1 MDMITPLLAM
11 GDIQIA
17 QLDIIV
23 IVIYFVGIVGIG
35 LWAGMKRKS
44 HADSDS
50 YFRAGGTLTWPII
63 GMALF
68 STNISTIHMV
78 GFAGEGYRTGLT
90 YGNFEWMAPFLLIVL
105 ALFFAPFYLKS
116 RIATLPDFLEKRYC
130 GTCRNWLAGLSIVS
144 AVFIH
149 IGFTLYT
156 GALVINTLFGIPIMA
171 SIIAAAVLTGIYTV
185 IGGLLAVVV
194 TGALQTIILLTGSII
209 LTVIAYTKIGGWD
222 GLSQFVEPAKLTI
235 LRPSSD
241 PANLPW
247 YSVFLGYPII
257 GLWYWCADQTIV
269 QRVLGAKDSNH
280 ARIGPLFAG
289 FLKVLPVFIFFMPGL
304 IYLALVNRGDFPP
317 LSSPDE
323 CFSLAIKNLLPPG
336 VTGIMAAALLAA
348 LMSTVSG
355 ALNSIATLVSY
366 DLYKQWKP
374 QTSDRKLI
382 LVGQIA
388 TVICMIIA
396 IVWSKY
402 IGRFASVYQG
412 CVDLI
417 CYVAPPITTVFL
429 FGVFWKKASNKA
441 AIWTMALGSLMGL
454 AVFVVDWND
463 YFNWSMPGLLAGF
476 YLFCACSVIMVV
488 GSLLQPHKHTAESEK
503 LVWANPLAALKDP
516 GWTGLANYK
525 VLSVALFVTM
535 VVCYV
540 SFLNP
545 KAMRASDTGQ
555 TQAGLTRTLYDSQMV
570 VTKKAAVTQVIRNLH
585 ELRFAFNKVTK
596 VGSSV
601 VQGLDNPTDLE
612 RNRVYAYT
620 GYFEASLDGLYQ
632 FEVVSSQKLDVR
644 LDHVTLSLYDTTSGA
659 NKDTKLERT
668 YIGQIHL
675 KQGKH
680 AFALYYYPSVP
691 WKPFALKDALG
702 QDNET
707 EMARKTAWEAQPT
720 TFDIGYIPPG
730 QSEVTAMP
738 ADALSHEQ

>member
-1 MDMITPLLAM
+1 MITPVLAV

-17 QLDIIV
+17 RLDVIV
-23 IVIYFVGIVGIG
+23 IAIYFVGIVGIG

-50 YFRAGGTLTWPII
+50 YFRAGGTLTWPMI

-78 GFAGEGYRTGLT
+78 GFAGEGYRTGLA

-156 GALVINTLFGIPIMA
+156 GALVIKTLFGIPILV
-171 SIIAAAVLTGIYTV
+171 SIIAAAFLTGIYTV

-194 TGALQTIILLTGSII
+194 TGALQTLILLTGSIV
-209 LTVIAYTKIGGWD
+209 LTYIAYTKIGGWE

-247 YSVFLGYPII
+247 YSIFLGYPVI

-269 QRVLGAKDSNH
+269 QRVLGAKDNNH
-280 ARIGPLFAG
+280 ARTGPLFAG

-304 IYLALVNRGDFPP
+304 IYLAMVNRGDFPP
-317 LSSPDE
+317 LGSPDE
-323 CFSLAIKNLLPPG
+323 CFSLAIQNLLPPG
-336 VTGIMAAALLAA
+336 VTGLMAAALLAA

-374 QTSDRKLI
+374 QTSDKKLI
-382 LVGQIA
+382 RVGQIA
-388 TVICMIIA
+388 TVACMLIA

-402 IGRFASVYQG
+402 IGRFSSVYQG

-429 FGVFWKKASNKA
+429 FGVFWKRASNKA
-441 AIWTMALGSLMGL
+441 ALWTMALGSLMGL
-454 AVFVVDWND
+454 AVFVIDWND

-476 YLFCACSVIMVV
+476 YLFCACSVIMVL
-488 GSLLQPHKHTAESEK
+488 GSLMHPHQHTVESAK
-503 LVWANPLAALKDP
+503 LVWENPLAALAEK
-516 GWTGLANYK
+516 GWPGLANYK
-525 VLSVALFVTM
+525 FLSVALFVTM
-535 VVCYV
+535 VVCYF

-545 KAMRASDTGQ
+545 RPMPAVDVGTTRV
-555 TQAGLTRTLYDSQMV
+555 GLTRTVYNNQ
-570 VTKKAAVTQVIRNLH
+570 VTVTNEEGMQESQVIRNLH
-585 ELRFAFNKVTK
+585 PFLLASNEVTR
-596 VGSSV
+596 GQSSV
-601 VQGLDNPTDLE
+601 VEDLDNPSGLE
-612 RNRVYAYT
+612 PNRVYEYR
-620 GYFEASLDGLYQ
+620 GYFEATREGLYQ
-632 FEVVSSQKLDVR
+632 FEVISSQKLDVR
-644 LDHVTLSLYDTTSGA
+644 LNRVTLSLYDMTSGA
-659 NKDTKLERT
+659 NKDTHLYRT

-675 KQGKH
+675 KQGSH
-680 AFALYYYPSVP
+680 GFALYYYPSVP

-702 QDNET
+702 NDNEE
-707 EMARKTAWEAQPT
+707 EMERKAAWEAQPLV
-720 TFDIGYIPPG
+720 FRIGHIVPE
-730 QSEVTAMP
+730 QSEVTPIP
-738 ADALSHEQ
+738 ADVLSHKP